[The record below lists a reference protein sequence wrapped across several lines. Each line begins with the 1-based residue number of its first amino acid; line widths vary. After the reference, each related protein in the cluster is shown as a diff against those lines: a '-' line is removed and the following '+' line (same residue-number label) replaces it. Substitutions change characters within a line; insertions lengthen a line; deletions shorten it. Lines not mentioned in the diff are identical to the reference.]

1 MKKFFM
7 LLFLLS
13 EINLGAQYCGALD
26 PIFGSG
32 GITFGVT
39 VTGSDRWPYSKNL
52 IVQPDKKIIQT
63 VTLSTSSRYDFGLIR
78 YRADGKLDSAFGTNG
93 RVTAQVGPGESQ
105 AEASALQ
112 SDGKIVSV
120 GSATSSG
127 YQRGFG
133 LVRYH
138 SNGKVDSSFGVN
150 GRVITQ
156 VGPYY
161 DYPTSIAIQ
170 PDGKIIVAGASY
182 DDYYTGAF
190 AILRYNSNGSLDASF
205 GQNGKII
212 THPGPLI
219 SYIGNIYFGRH
230 ADEYASAVV
239 IQPDGK
245 IVVAGKSYSYAGC
258 YDYYGGIY
266 CNPALAVLRF
276 NTNGIVDSSF
286 GINGKIVDSVKLLYP
301 SSAVLQNDG
310 KIVITGS
317 GYNGSFTT
325 ARFKTN
331 GSPDSSFGNNG
342 ISVIQPVAGGN
353 SWGASVTIQP
363 DEKIVVAG
371 TTGYDFTVARFLTDG
386 NLDNT
391 FNGNGV
397 LVFHIGPPGSND
409 EASGVGIQ
417 DNKIVV
423 GCRSRETNVTNI
435 AMLRLLDNG
444 QSFTPVIAANGP
456 LQFCNGN
463 SVKLSVNQT
472 GAVQWYRDN
481 FLINGATDTVLLVF
495 NSGSYKV
502 KVTNANGC
510 GFSAPVVV
518 FASSPYVP
526 TIWTNGATSFC
537 IGDSVTL
544 FSNASSEWY
553 KDGILLN
560 GSTGY
565 HFIAKESG
573 AYTAKTKFNGCES
586 SASNA
591 ISVAVNSVIPPP
603 PVISAGGATTFCG
616 GENVL
621 LSSNAPSGN
630 QWYKDGTP
638 IAGATAATLNVM
650 TAGTYTTKLLS
661 GGCQSSASN
670 SIVTTVLPQPVKP
683 IINWNTPEFTT
694 ASGYTHYQWYFNNNL
709 LSGVDTNV
717 YRPTQTGTYK
727 VVVTGSNNCINTS
740 DSFVLRVLAVAEI
753 TIGDSKL
760 RYYPN
765 PVQSV
770 LHIEINNSARNKLE
784 AKVYDALGKLVHK
797 QALFQGRNQLAMQML
812 PTGFYQLVIH
822 NKVKSVAV
830 KLIKAR

>member
-7 LLFLLS
+7 PLFLLS
-13 EINLGAQYCGALD
+13 AIDLGAQFCGPLD
-26 PIFGSG
+26 PVFGSG
-32 GITFGVT
+32 GATFGVI

-63 VTLSTSSRYDFGLIR
+63 VTVSTNSRYEFGLIR
-78 YRADGKLDSAFGTNG
+78 YKADGKLDSAFGTNG
-93 RVTAQVGPGESQ
+93 RVTAQVGPDESQ
-105 AEASALQ
+105 ADASALQ

-120 GSATSSG
+120 GSATTSG
-127 YQRGFG
+127 YQRGFA

-138 SNGKVDSSFGVN
+138 SDGKVDSSFGVN

-156 VGPYY
+156 VGASY
-161 DYPTSIAIQ
+161 DYATSIAIQ
-170 PDGKIIVAGASY
+170 PDGKIIVVGASY
-182 DDYYTGAF
+182 DNYYTGAF
-190 AILRYNSNGSLDASF
+190 AILRYNSNGSLDGSF

-212 THPGPLI
+212 IHPGPLI

-239 IQPDGK
+239 VQSDGK
-245 IVVAGKSYSYAGC
+245 IVVTGKSYSYAGC

-276 NTNGIVDSSF
+276 NNNGIVDSSF

-301 SSAVLQNDG
+301 SSAVLQSDG

-317 GYNGSFTT
+317 GYNGSFTI

-342 ISVIQPVAGGN
+342 ISVPQTVAGAN
-353 SWGASVTIQP
+353 LWGTSATIQP

-371 TTGYDFTVARFLTDG
+371 TTANDFTVARFLTDG

-397 LVFHIGPPGSND
+397 LVFDIGQPGSID

-417 DNKIVV
+417 DNKIIV
-423 GCRSRETNVTNI
+423 GGRSRETNVINI
-435 AMLRLLDNG
+435 AVVRLAENG
-444 QSFTPVIAANGP
+444 QPFTPVIAANGP
-456 LQFCNGN
+456 LQFCDGN
-463 SVKLSVNQT
+463 SVKLSVNET
-472 GAVQWYRDN
+472 GAVQWYKDN

-495 NSGSYKV
+495 TSGSYKV

-510 GFSAPVVV
+510 GFSAPAVVV
-518 FASSPYVP
+518 ASSPFIP
-526 TIWTNGATSFC
+526 AIWTNGATSFC

-544 FSNASSEWY
+544 FSNAESEWY
-553 KDGILLN
+553 KDGILIN
-560 GSTGY
+560 GSSGY

-586 SASNA
+586 PASNV
-591 ISVAVNSVIPPP
+591 ISVTVNSAIPPP
-603 PVISAGGATTFCG
+603 PVISAGGATTFCD

-621 LSSNAPSGN
+621 LSSNVPGGN

-638 IAGATAATLNVM
+638 IWGATAATLNVI
-650 TAGTYTTKLLS
+650 TAGTYTAKVFV
-661 GGCQSSASN
+661 GGCQSSVSN
-670 SIVTTVLPQPVKP
+670 SIVTTVLPQPAKP
-683 IINWNTPEFTT
+683 IINYNTPEFTT
-694 ASGYTHYQWYFNNNL
+694 APGYAHYQWYFNNTL
-709 LSGVDTNV
+709 LTGVDTNV

-740 DSFVLRVLAVAEI
+740 DSFVLRVLAVADI
-753 TIGDSKL
+753 TIGDAKL

-765 PVQSV
+765 PVQSI
-770 LHIEINNSARNKLE
+770 LHIEINNSYRNKLE

-797 QALFQGRNQLAMQML
+797 QALLQGQNQLAMQTL
-812 PTGFYQLVIH
+812 PMGFYQLVIH
-822 NKVKSVAV
+822 NKLKSVAV

>member
-13 EINLGAQYCGALD
+13 EINLCAQYCGPLD
-26 PIFGSG
+26 SIFGSG
-32 GITFGVT
+32 GTTFGVT

-63 VTLSTSSRYDFGLIR
+63 VTVSTAFRYEFGLIR

-93 RVTAQVGPGESQ
+93 RVTAQVGSGECQ

-112 SDGKIVSV
+112 SDGKIVSA

-127 YQRGFG
+127 YLRGFA

-156 VGPYY
+156 VGSSY
-161 DYPTSIAIQ
+161 DYATSIAIQ
-170 PDGKIIVAGASY
+170 PDGKIIIVGGSY
-182 DDYYTGAF
+182 DSYYTGAF
-190 AILRYNSNGSLDASF
+190 AILRYNADGSLDSSF

-230 ADEYASAVV
+230 ADEYASAVL

-245 IVVAGKSYSYAGC
+245 IVVAGKSYSYTGC

-266 CNPALAVLRF
+266 CNPALAIVRF
-276 NTNGIVDSSF
+276 NNNGIVDSSF
-286 GINGKIVDSVKLLYP
+286 GIHGKIVDSVKLLYP

-317 GYNGSFTT
+317 GNSGGLIT
-325 ARFKTN
+325 ARFKTD

-342 ISVIQPVAGGN
+342 ISITQVTGGN
-353 SWGASVTIQP
+353 SWGTSVTIQP

-371 TTGYDFTVARFLTDG
+371 ATGYDFTVARYLTNG

-397 LVFHIGPPGSND
+397 VAFHIGQAGSFD

-417 DNKIVV
+417 DNKIIV
-423 GCRSRETNVTNI
+423 GGRSRETNVINI
-435 AMLRLLDNG
+435 AMVRLLENG
-444 QSFTPVIAANGP
+444 QSFIPVIAANGP
-456 LQFCNGN
+456 LQFCNGS

-472 GAVQWYRDN
+472 GTVQWYKDN
-481 FLINGATDTVLLVF
+481 FPINGATDTALFVF
-495 NSGSYKV
+495 NSGWYKV

-510 GFSAPVVV
+510 GFSSPVSVSV
-518 FASSPYVP
+518 AILFVP
-526 TIWTNGATSFC
+526 MISTNGATSFC
-537 IGDSVTL
+537 IGDSVKL
-544 FSNASSEWY
+544 FSNAYSEWY
-553 KDGILLN
+553 KDGILIN

-565 HFIAKESG
+565 DFIAKESG

-621 LSSNAPSGN
+621 LSSNTPSGN

-638 IAGATAATLNVM
+638 IGGATAATLNVM
-650 TAGTYTTKLLS
+650 TAGTYTAKVFL
-661 GGCQSSASN
+661 GGCQSLVSN
-670 SIVTTVLPQPVKP
+670 SIVTTALPQPVKP

-694 ASGYTHYQWYFNNNL
+694 ASGYAHYQWYFNNNL
-709 LSGVDTNV
+709 LTGVDTNV

-727 VVVTGSNNCINTS
+727 VVVTGNNNCINTS

-753 TIGDSKL
+753 TIGDAKL

-770 LHIEINNSARNKLE
+770 LRIEINNSVRNKLE
-784 AKVYDALGKLVHK
+784 ANVYDALGKLVHK
-797 QALFQGRNQLAMQML
+797 QALFQGQNQLAMQML

>member
-1 MKKFFM
+1 MKKFFI

-13 EINLGAQYCGALD
+13 EINLPAQYCGPFD
-26 PIFGSG
+26 SIFGNSG
-32 GITFGVT
+32 TTFGVT
-39 VTGSDRWPYSKNL
+39 GTNSDRWPYSKNL

-63 VTLSTSSRYDFGLIR
+63 VNVSTGSRYEFGLIR
-78 YRADGKLDSAFGTNG
+78 YKADGKLDSAFGTNG
-93 RVTAQVGPGESQ
+93 RVSAQVGFGEAQ

-112 SDGKIVSV
+112 SDGKIVSA
-120 GSATSSG
+120 GSATSAG
-127 YQRGFG
+127 YQRGFA
-133 LVRYH
+133 LVRYL

-156 VGPYY
+156 VGPSY
-161 DYPTSIAIQ
+161 DYASSIAIQ
-170 PDGKIIVAGASY
+170 PDGKIIIVGASF
-182 DDYYTGAF
+182 DSYYTGAF
-190 AILRYNSNGSLDASF
+190 AILRYNNDGSLDSSF

-219 SYIGNIYFGRH
+219 SYIGDIYFGRH
-230 ADEYASAVV
+230 AEEYASAVL
-239 IQPDGK
+239 IQSDGK
-245 IVVAGKSYSYAGC
+245 IVVAGKSYSYVGC
-258 YDYYGGIY
+258 YDYYGGLY

-276 NTNGIVDSSF
+276 NNNGIVDSSF

-317 GYNGSFTT
+317 GYNGGFVT

-342 ISVIQPVAGGN
+342 VSITQAVTAGD
-353 SWGASVTIQP
+353 SWGAAVTIQP
-363 DEKIVVAG
+363 DDKIVVAG
-371 TTGYDFTVARFLTDG
+371 TTGYDFTVVRYLTNG

-397 LVFHIGPPGSND
+397 LVFHIGQAGSFD
-409 EASGVGIQ
+409 EPSGVGIQ

-423 GCRSRETNVTNI
+423 GGRSRETNVSNI
-435 AMLRLLDNG
+435 AMVRLLENG
-444 QSFTPVIAANGP
+444 QPFTPVIAANGP
-456 LQFCNGN
+456 LQFCDGS

-472 GAVQWYRDN
+472 GTVQWYKDN
-481 FLINGATDTVLLVF
+481 ILINGATDTVLFVF
-495 NSGSYKV
+495 NGGWYKV

-518 FASSPYVP
+518 SATIPFVP
-526 TIWTNGATSFC
+526 TISTNGATTFC

-544 FSNASSEWY
+544 FSNAYNEWY
-553 KDGILLN
+553 KDGILIN

-565 HFIAKESG
+565 NFIAKESG

-591 ISVAVNSVIPPP
+591 ISVAVNSTIPPT

-638 IAGATAATLNVM
+638 IGGATAATLNVM
-650 TAGTYTTKLLS
+650 TAGTYTAKVFL
-661 GGCQSSASN
+661 GGCQSSMSG
-670 SIVTTVLPQPVKP
+670 STVITVLPQPAKP
-683 IINWNTPEFTT
+683 IINYNTPEFTT
-694 ASGYTHYQWYFNNNL
+694 ASGYAHYQWYLNNNL
-709 LSGVDTNV
+709 LTGVDTNV

-727 VVVTGSNNCINTS
+727 VVVTGSNNCMNTS

-770 LHIEINNSARNKLE
+770 LHIEINNSYRNKLE

-797 QALFQGRNQLAMQML
+797 QALFQGKNQVAMQML

-822 NKVKSVAV
+822 NNVKSVAV